1 MSDWLT
7 GADPG
12 PAAARDMATPPL
24 RSSEPAAGSGGSLVW
39 AVVALESLLL
49 LTGVWALIAA
59 PDLRFVGY
67 LACGIALPLVWALVY
82 VNLKRRD
89 LVDDARTLLL
99 ERVNRWLLVGGLAV
113 GIWCAILVAL
123 EWAK

>member
-7 GADPG
+7 SGEVPSGARAATPAASRAPG
-12 PAAARDMATPPL
+12 PT
-24 RSSEPAAGSGGSLVW
+24 SSGGLIWV
-39 AVVALESLLL
+39 AVALEALLL
-49 LTGVWALIAA
+49 AGGLCALVAV
-59 PDLRFVGY
+59 PGMRFAGY
-67 LACGIALPLVWALVY
+67 LACGLALPLVWALLY

-89 LVDDARTLLL
+89 LVDDAGTVWL
-99 ERVNRWLLVGGLAV
+99 ERINRWLLVAGLAV

>member
-7 GADPG
+7 GADPAPVSRADS
-12 PAAARDMATPPL
+12 PAVVRAPRKTP
-24 RSSEPAAGSGGSLVW
+24 SGGPVW
-39 AVVALESLLL
+39 AVVAIEVLLL
-49 LTGVWALIAA
+49 LVGVWALIAA
-59 PDLRFVGY
+59 PGIRFVGY
-67 LACGIALPLVWALVY
+67 LACGIALPLVWALLY

-89 LVDDARTLLL
+89 LVDDARTVWL
-99 ERVNRWLLVGGLAV
+99 ERINRWLLVGGLVV